1 MHLFH
6 ERMWLEAF
14 EAQIFE
20 SMKQKDEGNRGT
32 SWKSN
37 PLQGVG
43 EVVWS
48 IPFYEININKLRTFL
63 GFCINLFHSVQNLV
77 RNIG

>member
-1 MHLFH
+1 MFSVKCWQNSFKVHLFH
-6 ERMWLEAF
+6 ERMWLEVF
-14 EAQIFE
+14 EAQISE

-48 IPFYEININKLRTFL
+48 IPFL
-63 GFCINLFHSVQNLV
+63 
-77 RNIG
+77 